1 MSGLDN
7 VIVVN
12 KEGKCFVNEDARHDD
27 FVAAIKK
34 QTDWIVYDIN
44 NSIIVEEFNSFA
56 ENVEVLIS
64 LGRIYKA
71 DTLPY
76 IVKQAWMLAGNL

>member
-34 QTDWIVYDIN
+34 QTD
-44 NSIIVEEFNSFA
+44 
-56 ENVEVLIS
+56 
-64 LGRIYKA
+64 
-71 DTLPY
+71 
-76 IVKQAWMLAGNL
+76 